1 MSEQEKIDEL
11 LDLSHTIARRQ
22 RVNTALC
29 VIVLLIVITA
39 CCFAGY
45 KLTQITAQFQES
57 IADLNTIKE
66 EVNSFFDS
74 FQAAGYETPEQAIQD
89 LHNITESINGILKD
103 IEENGILGLGS
114 LGSLP
119 GLGDL
124 GENALPSL
132 EEGSDVLNQAMEWLG
147 GLFGSGKDS

>member
-57 IADLNTIKE
+57 ITDLNTIKE

-89 LHNITESINGILKD
+89 LHNITESV
-103 IEENGILGLGS
+103 NGILGLGS

-124 GENALPSL
+124 GENALPGL

>member
-57 IADLNTIKE
+57 ITDLNTIKE

-74 FQAAGYETPEQAIQD
+74 SRP
-89 LHNITESINGILKD
+89 
-103 IEENGILGLGS
+103 
-114 LGSLP
+114 
-119 GLGDL
+119 
-124 GENALPSL
+124 
-132 EEGSDVLNQAMEWLG
+132 QAMKHRSRPSRTFTISPSRSTGFLRTLRRTGFWVSEALAV
-147 GLFGSGKDS
+147 FPGSVTSVKTRFPVSKKVRMC